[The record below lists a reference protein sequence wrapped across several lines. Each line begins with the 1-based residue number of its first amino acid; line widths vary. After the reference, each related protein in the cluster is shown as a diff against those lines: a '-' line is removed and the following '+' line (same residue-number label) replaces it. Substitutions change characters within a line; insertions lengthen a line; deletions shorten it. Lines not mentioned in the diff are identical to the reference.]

1 MNCFKKMNK
10 IFIIVL
16 FFVYGC
22 LDNTSDLTMQTLTHD
37 NVVREYYVSYPEN
50 IDGPVPLIINMHGFA
65 SHAIDQKDY
74 SKMDSYAHS
83 RGVAV
88 VYPEGISRSWN
99 VGTEGS
105 LTNEDDVGFI
115 STLIDSI
122 ATDFDIDLDRIY
134 ACGMSNGG
142 YMSYELICNLSD
154 KITAFGSVTGNF
166 MLNDN
171 QSCAVNREI
180 PLIHI
185 HGTKDRLVD
194 YENSRDDAMNTM
206 DSINYW
212 VKHNK
217 LTQVELEVID
227 DLDPSDGTNVEKFTF
242 YSENSDTKVVH
253 FKIYNGGHQWFGSPI
268 ADWFL
273 IKLFLGKNNHEIN
286 SNKELVDFFLQY
298 KLSDFN

>member
-1 MNCFKKMNK
+1 
-10 IFIIVL
+10 
-16 FFVYGC
+16 
-22 LDNTSDLTMQTLTHD
+22 
-37 NVVREYYVSYPEN
+37 
-50 IDGPVPLIINMHGFA
+50 
-65 SHAIDQKDY
+65 
-74 SKMDSYAHS
+74 
-83 RGVAV
+83 
-88 VYPEGISRSWN
+88 
-99 VGTEGS
+99 
-105 LTNEDDVGFI
+105 
-115 STLIDSI
+115 
-122 ATDFDIDLDRIY
+122 
-134 ACGMSNGG
+134 
-142 YMSYELICNLSD
+142 
-154 KITAFGSVTGNF
+154 

-185 HGTKDRLVD
+185 HGTKDKLVD

-227 DLDPSDGTNVEKFTF
+227 DLDLSDGTNVEKFTF